1 MLSLNY
7 FQNCFFSRPEE
18 FVNNRSVNTAE
29 SLHQEENNHF
39 EENKTRPVS
48 TDDDAVFRAT
58 VSNMKPEEVF
68 NHPRCSGSKSR
79 SESSRSHESPT
90 RRL

>member
-1 MLSLNY
+1 M
-7 FQNCFFSRPEE
+7 
-18 FVNNRSVNTAE
+18 NNRSVSPAE
-29 SLHQEENNHF
+29 SLNQEENNLF
-39 EENKTRPVS
+39 DENKTWPVS

-68 NHPRCSGSKSR
+68 NHPRCSGSRSR
-79 SESSRSHESPT
+79 SESLRSHESPT

>member
-1 MLSLNY
+1 MGGNPLKNDSKY
-7 FQNCFFSRPEE
+7 CFFSTTEE

-29 SLHQEENNHF
+29 SLNLEENSHF

-68 NHPRCSGSKSR
+68 KM
-79 SESSRSHESPT
+79 
-90 RRL
+90 LWFKIKV